1 MSHLPHLPPS
11 PPHLPQVILRRGHGG
26 GFLPHTPPYPRLPPG
41 IYYIYPGG
49 VWGSWGETP
58 PWSVLGGEKAHLPQ
72 LPHISHT
79 GELWEI
85 ISASIS
91 RAEGVG
97 GVYNKPTTRAH
108 LRVIEPRES
117 HTRNPAKTTSRRF
130 APSRSLPSSSNGIEK
145 VRGSTPLISTIHK
158 CVQIQGFPRFR
169 SRGRPLG

>member
-1 MSHLPHLPPS
+1 MSHLPQLPPS
-11 PPHLPQVILRRGHGG
+11 PPHLPQVIFRRGHGG

-58 PWSVLGGEKAHLPQ
+58 PWSVFGGEKAHLPQ

-91 RAEGVG
+91 RAECVG
-97 GVYNKPTTRAH
+97 GEFTTQTTTRTPLAG
-108 LRVIEPRES
+108 RPRER
-117 HTRNPAKTTSRRF
+117 TPRRDQVKQTPRRL
-130 APSRSLPSSSNGIEK
+130 APSNSIPSSSNGIEK
-145 VRGSTPLISTIHK
+145 VRGSTPLISTTLESAFDPMK
-158 CVQIQGFPRFR
+158 
-169 SRGRPLG
+169 SW